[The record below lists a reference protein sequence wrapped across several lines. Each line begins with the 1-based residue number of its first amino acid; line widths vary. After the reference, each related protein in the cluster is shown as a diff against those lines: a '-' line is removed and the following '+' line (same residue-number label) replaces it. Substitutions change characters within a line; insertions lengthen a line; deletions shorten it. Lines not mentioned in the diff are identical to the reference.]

1 MSANKIRIV
10 AFQDGDMWIAQCL
23 EYDIGAQAESLEK
36 LYERLSDAIEAE
48 RAESLDRQGQEFAG
62 IPESPE
68 RFHKLYEKRAGC
80 FLPEDDTSAD
90 SNRTFALC
98 A

>member
-1 MSANKIRIV
+1 MSTNQISIV
-10 AFQDGDMWIAQCL
+10 VFQDGDIWVAQCL

-36 LYERLSDAIEAE
+36 LYERLSDVIEAE
-48 RAESLDRQGQEFAG
+48 RAESLNRHGQEFVG
-62 IPESPE
+62 VPEAPE
-68 RFHKLYEKRAGC
+68 RFRKLYEKRAGR
-80 FLPEDDTSAD
+80 FLPEDGTSAD